1 MARTIQPFT
10 YQFERKVKTS
20 TDQIKKHCSQMNTT
34 EVAILTALVNSLDVN
49 HLRITNHAR
58 EHIPFLNKS
67 IVSQTL
73 KSFDVI
79 EFNLTNGNPRVLI
92 RSKKQLNIIVDDN
105 MDVANVCIVI
115 GVKEMIIITA
125 YLNCTDDVHSTLH
138 MDRYD
143 STINIVEIAM
153 GLN

>member
-1 MARTIQPFT
+1 MSRTIQPFT

-20 TDQIKKHCSQMNTT
+20 SNQVKKHCTQMNTT
-34 EVAILTALVNSLDVN
+34 EISILTALVNSLDVN
-49 HLRITNHAR
+49 HLRITSHAR

-105 MDVANVCIVI
+105 MDIANVCIVI
-115 GVKEMIIITA
+115 GVKEMSIVTA
-125 YLNCTDDVHSTLH
+125 YLNCVGDNHTHLH
-138 MDRYD
+138 TDRYD
-143 STINIVEIAM
+143 SSINIVEIAQS
-153 GLN
+153 LN